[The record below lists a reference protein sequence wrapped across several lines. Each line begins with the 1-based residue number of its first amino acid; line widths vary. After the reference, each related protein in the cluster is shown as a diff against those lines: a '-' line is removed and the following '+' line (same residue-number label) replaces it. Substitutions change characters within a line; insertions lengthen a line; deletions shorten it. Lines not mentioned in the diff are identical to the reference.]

1 MSPERGKRH
10 GVVTNSQASEE
21 YAAIARRIAI
31 ELFFSRSFEISGVIG
46 QELINLLSDDWGVS
60 ITVEHGRNATIV
72 DCSQRYPKSKV
83 ALSCGLSADYAN
95 TVAKLVQIF
104 SLGMS
109 VCTVYW
115 PIQDEEEVYKL
126 ATKLAYDFKVDICV
140 ELADF
145 YAISTINLKNIT
157 SNLYGSVDGQN
168 VIVKSKHLFLEK
180 T

>member
-31 ELFFSRSFEISGVIG
+31 ELFFSRSFEVPGALG
-46 QELINLLSDDWGVS
+46 QELITLLSEDWGVS
-60 ITVEHGRNATIV
+60 ITVEHARMQTIV
-72 DCSQRYPKSKV
+72 DCSKMNYKGQI
-83 ALSCGLSADYAN
+83 ATSCGLYADYAN
-95 TVAKLVQIF
+95 TVAKLVQMF
-104 SLGMS
+104 SLGKS

>member
-21 YAAIARRIAI
+21 YAKIAKRIAI
-31 ELFFSRSFEISGVIG
+31 EMFFSRSFEISGVIG

-60 ITVEHGRNATIV
+60 IIVEHGRNATIV

-95 TVAKLVQIF
+95 TVSKLIQAL
-104 SLGMS
+104 SLGNS

-115 PIQDEEEVYKL
+115 PIQDEEEAYVL
-126 ATKLAYDFKVDICV
+126 ATKLAYNFKADIAV
-140 ELADF
+140 EPAKF
-145 YAISTINLKNIT
+145 CYEVTINLKNIT
-157 SNLYGSVDGQN
+157 SNLYGSVDGQK
-168 VIVKSKHLFLEK
+168 VIVKNKHIFLEK